1 MVEGGTPVIFYS
13 YIFFHCIVFRLFCDF
28 QSKKIVFM
36 AVIRVLG
43 RMLEVLLCG
52 GN

>member
-13 YIFFHCIVFRLFCDF
+13 CIFFHYIMFRLFCDF

-36 AVIRVLG
+36 AIIRALG
-43 RMLEVLLCG
+43 GMLELLCG
-52 GN
+52 GM